1 MPPGQSGVASQSQ
14 SISLELV
21 HPVPAEA
28 PVCADVVLQVQVVG
42 AGRDLCGGRIEVL
55 AAEKIVATAELTECR
70 DNVNETAAFAVK
82 APDRVGRF
90 SWTVRFP
97 AQDIGGIACE
107 ERVLQVA
114 LRTVPH
120 QTSLAV
126 WSVPSPVR
134 MADRFA
140 IMVGAKS
147 SGGCDLSG
155 ARIEVRDDA
164 DAKVGDGILGDT
176 LWPGTDAL
184 YWTEIAV
191 AAPSRDGTLCWN
203 VEFAAADLALPHL
216 GASVEF
222 SFTSVKPPEHGV
234 TVHVT
239 EQATAAPVAAVQV
252 ALGPYRTATD
262 QAGSARI
269 EVPTGSYDL
278 AVWKAGFEACSRA
291 VAVTADMSVHLE
303 LTQLPEEINVWT

>member
-1 MPPGQSGVASQSQ
+1 
-14 SISLELV
+14 
-21 HPVPAEA
+21 
-28 PVCADVVLQVQVVG
+28 
-42 AGRDLCGGRIEVL
+42 
-55 AAEKIVATAELTECR
+55 
-70 DNVNETAAFAVK
+70 
-82 APDRVGRF
+82 
-90 SWTVRFP
+90 
-97 AQDIGGIACE
+97 
-107 ERVLQVA
+107 
-114 LRTVPH
+114 
-120 QTSLAV
+120 V

-134 MADRFA
+134 MADRFT

-155 ARIEVRDDA
+155 ARIEVHDDA

-176 LWPGTDAL
+176 PWPGTDAL

-222 SFTSVKPPEHGV
+222 SFTSVKPPEHSV

-239 EQATAAPVAAVQV
+239 EHATAAPVEAAQI
-252 ALGPYRTATD
+252 ALGPYRTETD

-269 EVPTGSYDL
+269 DVPNGTYDL
-278 AVWKAGFEACSRA
+278 AVWKAGFEACSKA
-291 VAVTADMSVHLE
+291 VEVTADVSVRFE
-303 LTQLPEEINVWT
+303 LTRLPEELNAWT